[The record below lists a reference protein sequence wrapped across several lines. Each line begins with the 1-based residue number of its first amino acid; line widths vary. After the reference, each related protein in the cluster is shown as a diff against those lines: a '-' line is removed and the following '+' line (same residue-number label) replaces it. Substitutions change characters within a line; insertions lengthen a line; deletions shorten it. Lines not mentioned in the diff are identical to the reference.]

1 MRPERLDGPQPLGH
15 APALGQY
22 LEIGFELQELLEAFE
37 HQWMVVNQDQ
47 ANWCIA
53 TRPVPA
59 AA

>member
-1 MRPERLDGPQPLGH
+1 MARSPSVTLLH
-15 APALGQY
+15 LASTS
-22 LEIGFELQELLEAFE
+22 EIGFELQELLEAFE